1 MCATTLAAEFERH
14 APPLAAAMRSLAPM
28 GPAQLAIA
36 YRRLDFDSFDRVVV
50 EKSKNVL
57 TVRAGFEWHDVGSW
71 EGLWEALRGASSN
84 VLLGNVLALEADGV
98 LARSP
103 QRLMVLL
110 GVKDII
116 AIETPDAILIA
127 NRSQSQDVRRVIEE
141 LERRKLKRYL

>member
-1 MCATTLAAEFERH
+1 MIAQTL
-14 APPLAAAMRSLAPM
+14 P
-28 GPAQLAIA
+28 
-36 YRRLDFDSFDRVVV
+36 
-50 EKSKNVL
+50 
-57 TVRAGFEWHDVGSW
+57 DV
-71 EGLWEALRGASSN
+71 
-84 VLLGNVLALEADGV
+84 VLALEADGV